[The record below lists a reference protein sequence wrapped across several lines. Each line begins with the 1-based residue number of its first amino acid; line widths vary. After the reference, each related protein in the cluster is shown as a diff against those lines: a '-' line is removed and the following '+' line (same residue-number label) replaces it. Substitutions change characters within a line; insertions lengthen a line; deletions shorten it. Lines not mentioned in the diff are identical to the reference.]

1 MQNYAF
7 SMKLPRKKKEFCK
20 SSAKSPEICEI
31 PNRAGQDLRH
41 LRNLRTPTPNDR
53 IDQKNCGNPLEYQEI
68 RKKAVISFSFYY

>member
-7 SMKLPRKKKEFCK
+7 SSKPPRKKQKFCK

-31 PNRAGQDLRH
+31 PDRTGQD
-41 LRNLRTPTPNDR
+41 LRNLRTPTSNDR
-53 IDQKNCGNPLEYQEI
+53 IDQKNCGNLLEYQEI

>member
-1 MQNYAF
+1 MLF
-7 SMKLPRKKKEFCK
+7 SLNHQEKTKILQVISEI
-20 SSAKSPEICEI
+20 PEICEI